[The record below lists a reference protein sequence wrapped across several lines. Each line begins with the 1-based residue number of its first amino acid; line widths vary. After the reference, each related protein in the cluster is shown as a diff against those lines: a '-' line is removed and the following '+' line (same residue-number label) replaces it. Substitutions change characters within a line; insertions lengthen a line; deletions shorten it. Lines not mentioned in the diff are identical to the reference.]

1 MRKILLTIDRF
12 EHYGQHESI
21 FFDLIEYFH
30 RHNWQV
36 DVVAKTTGR
45 YWLNNL
51 NVINENKNIRLLE
64 QPNGKLHASYDLMWI
79 FNGYIPAVL
88 NTTFMRGDCVSRV
101 FFHHFYSYADY
112 DLPYGADAENAL
124 SSTSFACSTAS
135 YVRLVE
141 KGIKQPR
148 IKIFPLTINNQFS
161 SAGRVFTDKLEK
173 ALLISTGYNK
183 NLVELIELFKT
194 KNIELDYYNLDTAPG
209 PVTPE
214 LLSQYQLIIGD
225 EARAVYAMSMGLPV
239 VISDGIS
246 SHGYLTEANL
256 LERTDYHF
264 ALTGASKIVNQ
275 NRWVKEILDGYPQA
289 ACWAWEYRA
298 EANAQFSLDT
308 CVGKILDR
316 LPAPKKLQ
324 ISQEQH
330 SNLEFHRKVMDSFG
344 EETTRSVSSWINERK
359 PTPLRSAI
367 IGTLLQSFPTCASI
381 TVIIIDREGDR
392 NKLRASLLSV
402 NNQTLSADAII
413 VVGKLPSFDINDCP
427 TIRFVDNLNRAV
439 DEITST
445 NLLIMDSGNT
455 LEEHALLTC
464 AEFTMRDPRRELWYF
479 DELVIRNDDE
489 DGLILKPECDIDMLR
504 AHPYIGSSVFVSKDA
519 VSRHN
524 DFNTDYQYLSHID
537 ICWKLIEEK
546 GPLVIGHIPE
556 ALISG
561 TISISEWC
569 KNPAIMDEMKII
581 TAAHLSRCG
590 IHAKIVAGEEPGV
603 QFVMYQLPA
612 IAKVSVII
620 PTRDRLVLLQR
631 CIDSLMEKTAYHL
644 YEIII
649 VDNGSTD
656 EDARKYLDQ
665 LESMQLAQI
674 KVLRWDAAFNFAS
687 INNYAS
693 RYATGEYLLFMN
705 NDIEINE
712 GNWMGAL
719 LELAQRPEVG
729 IVGSKLVY
737 PDGTLEHGGYI
748 TGINDGVTV
757 CGRGSSQE
765 ESGFLSRLKIP
776 RGAHAVSAA
785 CMMMRKEVFD
795 ELGGFDEENFPIYY
809 ADVDLALKAK
819 AQGYITLWTPFS
831 SVKHLGGASRLF
843 PEKFSVATHA
853 DEACHDA
860 LLDKWGAELA
870 RDPYYNSN
878 MNRLGST
885 FSLNTRM
892 SRLPNALPG
901 RPLPVIMGTHINW
914 TGCGNYRVIKPLHA
928 LQQELKADGGLILGL
943 PTVMEVAQFQPD
955 RLILEVPIA
964 DDIPQTVKRYRQVC
978 NAKIIMEFDDYYL
991 DVPEKNIFRENVPKD
1006 IQNRLS
1012 SALALADWV
1021 VVSTEPLAEA
1031 YSRFHSDIRVA
1042 KNRLDMELWGTLKSA
1057 KRCGKKPRVGWAGG
1071 SSHTGDL
1078 EILLPIIHELQD
1090 EVEWVFM
1097 GMKPAGVNCEFHL
1110 PVPFEH
1116 YPQKL
1121 SELDLDLALVPLEQN
1136 RFNECKSNLR
1146 LLELGSC
1153 GFPIIC
1159 TDIEPYRCGLPV
1171 HRVKNTPSAW
1181 ISAVREHI
1189 YDRNALNKAGE
1200 QLRNAVHRDWMLRE
1214 SGLDDWQRA
1223 WIG

>member
-36 DVVAKTTGR
+36 DVFAKTTGR

-51 NVINENKNIRLLE
+51 NVINENKTIRLLE
-64 QPNGKLHASYDLMWI
+64 QPDGQLHAFYDLMWI
-79 FNGYIPAVL
+79 FNGYIPAEL
-88 NTTFMRGDCVSRV
+88 NTIFMQGDWVSRV

-112 DLPYGADAENAL
+112 DLPYGADVENAL
-124 SSTSFACSTAS
+124 SCNSFACSTAS

-148 IKIFPLTINNQFS
+148 IKIFPLTVNNQFA
-161 SAGRVFTDKLEK
+161 SASGVFTDKLEK
-173 ALLISTGYNK
+173 ALLISSGYNK
-183 NLVELIELFKT
+183 NLVELTESFQT
-194 KNIELDYYNLDTAPG
+194 RNIELDYYNLDSAPG
-209 PVTPE
+209 PVTPA
-214 LLSQYQLIIGD
+214 LLSQYHLIIGD
-225 EARAVYAMSMGLPV
+225 EARVVLAMGMGLPV

-256 LERTDYHF
+256 LERSDYHF
-264 ALTGASKIVNQ
+264 ALTGAPKIANQ
-275 NRWVKEILDGYPQA
+275 NRWIKEILDGYSQA
-289 ACWAWEYRA
+289 AQWAWEYRA
-298 EANAQFSLDT
+298 EANAQLSLDA
-308 CVGKILDR
+308 CVGRILER
-316 LPAPKKLQ
+316 LPAPKVLK
-324 ISQEQH
+324 ISQEQYR
-330 SNLEFHRKVMDSFG
+330 NLEFHRKVMDSFG
-344 EETTRSVSSWINERK
+344 EETTRSVGSWMNDRK
-359 PTPLRSAI
+359 PTSLRSAI
-367 IGTLLQSFPTCASI
+367 IGTLLQSFPACASI
-381 TVIIIDREGDR
+381 SVIIIDREGERD
-392 NKLRASLLSV
+392 KLRASLRSV
-402 NNQTLSADAII
+402 NNQTLTADSLI
-413 VVGKLPSFDINDCP
+413 VVGKQPSHSITDDS
-427 TIRFVDNLNRAV
+427 TIRFVGDLNLAV
-439 DEITST
+439 DGIASA
-445 NLLIMDSGNT
+445 NLLIIEAGDI

-464 AEFTMRDPRRELWYF
+464 AEFTMRDPQKAFWYF
-479 DELVIRNDDE
+479 DELIIRDDKE

-504 AHPYIGSSVFVSKDA
+504 AHPYIGSSAFISTDA
-519 VSRHN
+519 LRRRN
-524 DFNTDYQYLSHID
+524 GFNPDCLYLSHID
-537 ICWKLIEEK
+537 LCWKLIEEE
-546 GPLVIGHIPE
+546 GPFAVGHIPE
-556 ALISG
+556 ALVAR
-561 TISISEWC
+561 TISMSEWC
-569 KNPAIMDEMKII
+569 KKPAIIDEMKII

-590 IHAKIVAGEEPGV
+590 IRATIASGEEPGV
-603 QFVMYQLPA
+603 QFVTYQLPA

-631 CIDSLMEKTAYHL
+631 CIDSLMEKTAYHQ

-656 EDARKYLDQ
+656 EDARRYLDQ
-665 LESMQLAQI
+665 LESMQLTQI
-674 KVLRWDAAFNFAS
+674 RVLRWETAFNFAA

-693 RYATGEYLLFMN
+693 RYATGEYLLFLN
-705 NDIEINE
+705 NDIEIHD

-719 LELAQRPEVG
+719 VELTQRPEVA
-729 IVGSKLVY
+729 IVGSKLEY

-748 TGINDGVTV
+748 TGINDGVVV
-757 CGRGSSQE
+757 CGKGSSPDDT
-765 ESGFLSRLKIP
+765 GFLSRLKIP

-785 CMMMRKEVFD
+785 CMMVRKDVFD

-831 SVKHLGGASRLF
+831 RVKHLGGASRLF
-843 PEKFSVATHA
+843 PEKFAVATHA
-853 DEACHDA
+853 DEACNDV
-860 LLDKWGAELA
+860 LLEKWGAELA
-870 RDPYYNSN
+870 RDPYYNPN

-892 SRLPNALPG
+892 SRLPHALPG
-901 RPLPVIMGTHINW
+901 KPLPVIMGTHINW

-964 DDIPQTVKRYRQVC
+964 DDIPQTVQRYRQVC

-1006 IQNRLS
+1006 IQNRLT
-1012 SALALADWV
+1012 SALAQADWV

-1042 KNRLDMELWGTLKSA
+1042 KNRLDIELWGNLKSA
-1057 KRCGKKPRVGWAGG
+1057 KRRGKKPRVGWAGG
-1071 SSHTGDL
+1071 ASHTCDL
-1078 EILLPIIHELQD
+1078 EILLPIISELKD

-1097 GMKPAGVNCEFHL
+1097 GMKPEGVACEFHL

-1136 RFNECKSNLR
+1136 LFNECKSNLR

-1171 HRVKNTPSAW
+1171 HRVKNTPNAW
-1181 ISAVREHI
+1181 IAAVREYIH
-1189 YDRNALNKAGE
+1189 DWNALEKAGE
-1200 QLRNAVHRDWMLRE
+1200 ELRKAVHRDWMLRDG
-1214 SGLDDWQRA
+1214 GLDDWQRA

>member
-36 DVVAKTTGR
+36 DVFAKTTGR

-51 NVINENKNIRLLE
+51 NVINENKTIRLLE
-64 QPNGKLHASYDLMWI
+64 QPDGKLQNFYDLMWI
-79 FNGYIPAVL
+79 FNGYIPAEL
-88 NTTFMRGDCVSRV
+88 NMTFMQGDWVSRI

-112 DLPYGADAENAL
+112 DLPYGADVENAL
-124 SSTSFACSTAS
+124 SSISFACSTAS

-148 IKIFPLTINNQFS
+148 IKIFPLTINNQFA
-161 SAGRVFTDKLEK
+161 SAEGIFTGKLEK
-173 ALLISTGYNK
+173 ALLISTGYTK
-183 NLVELIELFKT
+183 NIAELIESFQT
-194 KNIELDYYNLDTAPG
+194 RNIELDYYNLESAPG

-214 LLSQYQLIIGD
+214 LLSQYQLVIGD
-225 EARAVYAMSMGLPV
+225 EARVVLAMGMGLPV

-256 LERTDYHF
+256 LERSDYHF
-264 ALTGASKIVNQ
+264 ALTGAPKIVNRS
-275 NRWVKEILDGYPQA
+275 RWIKEILDGHSQA
-289 ACWAWEYRA
+289 AHWAWEYRA
-298 EANAQFSLDT
+298 EVNAQLSLDS
-308 CVGKILDR
+308 CVGRILDR
-316 LPAPKKLQ
+316 LPAPKALK
-324 ISQEQH
+324 ISQEQYR
-330 SNLEFHRKVMDSFG
+330 NLEFHRKVMDTFG
-344 EETTRSVSSWINERK
+344 EETTRSVSSWMNERK
-359 PTPLRSAI
+359 PTQLRSAI
-367 IGTLLQSFPTCASI
+367 ISMLLQSFPACASI
-381 TVIIIDREGDR
+381 SVIIIDRVGDHD
-392 NKLRASLLSV
+392 KLRASLRSV
-402 NNQTLSADAII
+402 NNQTLSADLLI
-413 VVGKLPSFDINDCP
+413 VVGKQPLQGITADP
-427 TIRFVDNLNRAV
+427 TIRCVDDLNLAV
-439 DEITST
+439 DGIASA
-445 NLLIMDSGNT
+445 NLLIIESGDI
-455 LEEHALLTC
+455 LEEHALLTY
-464 AEFTMRDPRRELWYF
+464 AEFTMRDPQKELWYF
-479 DELVIRNDDE
+479 DELVIRDDKE

-504 AHPYIGSSVFVSKDA
+504 AHPFIGSSVFISTDA
-519 VSRHN
+519 LRRHN
-524 DFNTDYQYLSHID
+524 GFNPDCQYLSHID
-537 ICWKLIEEK
+537 LCWKLIEEK
-546 GPLVIGHIPE
+546 GPFAVGHIPE
-556 ALISG
+556 ALIARA
-561 TISISEWC
+561 ISMSDWC
-569 KNPAIMDEMKII
+569 KNTIIMDEMKII

-590 IHAKIVAGEEPGV
+590 IHATITSSEDLGI
-603 QFVMYQLPA
+603 QFVTYQLPA

-631 CIDSLMEKTAYHL
+631 CIDSLMEKTAYHQ

-656 EDARKYLDQ
+656 EDAKRYIDQ

-674 KVLRWDAAFNFAS
+674 KVLRWDAEFNFAA

-705 NDIEINE
+705 NDVEIDDP
-712 GNWMGAL
+712 NWMGAL

-729 IVGSKLVY
+729 IVGSKLEY

-748 TGINDGVTV
+748 TGINDGVIV
-757 CGRGSSQE
+757 CGKGSSPDD
-765 ESGFLSRLKIP
+765 SGFLSRLKIP

-785 CMMMRKEVFD
+785 CMMVRKGVFD

-809 ADVDLALKAK
+809 SDVDLALKAK

-831 SVKHLGGASRLF
+831 RVKHLGGASRLF
-843 PEKFSVATHA
+843 PEKFAVATHA

-860 LLDKWGAELA
+860 LLEKWGAELA
-870 RDPYYNSN
+870 RDPYYNPN

-892 SRLPNALPG
+892 SRLPHALPG
-901 RPLPVIMGTHINW
+901 KPLPIIMGTHINW
-914 TGCGNYRVIKPLHA
+914 TGCGNYRVIKPLRA
-928 LQQELKADGGLILGL
+928 LQRELKADGGLILGL

-964 DDIPQTVKRYRQVC
+964 DDIPQTVQRYRQVC
-978 NAKIIMEFDDYYL
+978 NTKIIMEFDDYYL

-1006 IQNRLS
+1006 IQNRLT

-1042 KNRLDMELWGTLKSA
+1042 KNRLDMELWGNLKSA
-1057 KRCGKKPRVGWAGG
+1057 KRRGKKPRVGWAGG
-1071 SSHTGDL
+1071 ASHTGDL
-1078 EILLPIIHELQD
+1078 EILLPIIYELKD

-1097 GMKPAGVNCEFHL
+1097 GMKPEGIACEFHL

-1171 HRVKNTPSAW
+1171 HRVKNTPNAW

-1189 YDRNALNKAGE
+1189 HDWNALDKAGE
-1200 QLRNAVHRDWMLRE
+1200 ELRNAVHRDWMLRE
-1214 SGLDDWQRA
+1214 GGLDDWQRA